1 MPLPLAVRALMRG
14 THVQQGDPAA
24 WTIGNDTYAFRVIAG
39 PAPGLDDRGRF
50 GSVITGL
57 VQRRNRKGEPFTAV
71 QTVLD
76 RYVLEPV
83 KGLDASL
90 IFGTQE
96 APLSLDEALDAH
108 EARSDEFRSEQMN
121 AAVVVTE

>member
-1 MPLPLAVRALMRG
+1 MLRG
-14 THVQQGDPAA
+14 KPVQQGDPAA

-57 VQRRNRKGEPFTAV
+57 VQRRNRAGEPFTAI
-71 QTVLD
+71 QKVLD

-83 KGLDASL
+83 KGLDAEL
-90 IFGTQE
+90 IFGTKD

-108 EARSDEFRSEQMN
+108 EGRSDEFRAEQMS
-121 AAVVVTE
+121 ASVVVTE